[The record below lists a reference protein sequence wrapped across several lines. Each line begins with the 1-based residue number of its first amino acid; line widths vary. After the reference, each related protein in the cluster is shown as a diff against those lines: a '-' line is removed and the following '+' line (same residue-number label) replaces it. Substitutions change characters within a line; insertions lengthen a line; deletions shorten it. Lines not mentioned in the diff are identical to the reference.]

1 MSGNVLIMPRRV
13 NADDLLFAS
22 VRARYFESPQE
33 VASDLQHAAEHP
45 ERLDGVTPYQALAE
59 AGELLTVA
67 GRHAE
72 AVRVLRRA
80 VAAAQESHDTGIR
93 ISLASAL
100 ARAGGTVAPEDP
112 APGAPAS
119 PLPGAPPGS
128 APGPGADQGPDVGFG
143 TRLTAALAAEN
154 GDQLAQAR
162 RRAGAAIEHA
172 PRSALRHRLA
182 QLALERERELDQAA
196 REQVRAGPGHGAAR
210 PATTGGRAP
219 FSWPGGVAPGSHFFP
234 AQAGDAVLWWPDPH
248 YQRLMRQLPELA
260 PALGWPWPQH
270 VANAENTLRS
280 IAATGRGTGWLMP
293 ADFGQFVGYLKQT
306 SADPRAA
313 EVLRGYA
320 AHAVVAGTPTP
331 WPPRPRNPCWCGSDR
346 RYRDCCRAGP
356 AGQGTG
362 RA

>member
-1 MSGNVLIMPRRV
+1 MPQRV

-22 VRARYFESPQE
+22 VRARYLDSPQA

-67 GRHAE
+67 GHHAE

-80 VAAAQESHDTGIR
+80 VAAAQESQDSGVR
-93 ISLASAL
+93 ISLAAAL
-100 ARAGGTVAPEDP
+100 ARAGGAAEPEGPLTDAQQGP
-112 APGAPAS
+112 VSDAGAAQ
-119 PLPGAPPGS
+119 A
-128 APGPGADQGPDVGFG
+128 PDVGFG
-143 TRLTAALAAEN
+143 ARLEAALATEN

-162 RRAGAAIEHA
+162 RRRAEAATEHA

-182 QLALERERELDQAA
+182 QLALERKREMDQTA
-196 REQVRAGPGHGAAR
+196 REQARAGPGAAH
-210 PATTGGRAP
+210 PAATDGRTP
-219 FSWPGGVAPGSHFFP
+219 FPWPGGVAPGSHFFP
-234 AQAGDAVLWWPDPH
+234 ARAGDAVLWWPEVH

-260 PALGWPWPQH
+260 PALCWPWPQH
-270 VANAENTLRS
+270 ITNTENALRS
-280 IAATGRGTGWLMP
+280 IAATGQGTGWLMP

-320 AHAVVAGTPTP
+320 AHAVVTGTPTP

-346 RYRDCCRAGP
+346 RYKDCCRVAAPGKR
-356 AGQGTG
+356 TG
-362 RA
+362 GV